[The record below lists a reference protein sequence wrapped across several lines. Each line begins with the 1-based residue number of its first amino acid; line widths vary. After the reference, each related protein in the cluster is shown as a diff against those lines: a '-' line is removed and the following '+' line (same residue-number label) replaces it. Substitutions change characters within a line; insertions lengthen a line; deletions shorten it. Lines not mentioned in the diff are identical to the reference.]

1 MSLEARKIFNFE
13 EQRANDILQAIKTIT
28 PVISIIREWGKA
40 ENELTDV
47 TTKVAELKENISAL
61 RKSLNIILKEDV
73 KQAINNEIK
82 DQLVELE
89 KFSRKKETL
98 KEKCE
103 RHESEIVDYQRY
115 VKLFQ
120 DINTH
125 IMELVFKVYSF
136 EKDDEFF
143 AMIFMFIINES
154 RNLDARYLIQKY
166 QSHRWSN
173 SFLLLSNGLNYMLKQ
188 LQENK
193 I

>member
-1 MSLEARKIFNFE
+1 MSSEARKPFYIE
-13 EQRANDILQAIKTIT
+13 EQRAKDILQAIKTIT
-28 PVISIIREWGKA
+28 PVISIIRDWGKA
-40 ENELTDV
+40 ENELTEV
-47 TTKVAELKENISAL
+47 TIKVAELEENISAL
-61 RKSLNIILKEDV
+61 RKSLNIILNEDV
-73 KQAINNEIK
+73 NQAINNEIK
-82 DQLVELE
+82 DQLEELE
-89 KFSRKKETL
+89 KVSSKKETL

-103 RHESEIVDYQRY
+103 KLESEIIDYQRY

-125 IMELVFKVYSF
+125 IMELVLKAYSF

-154 RNLDARYLIQKY
+154 RNLDARYLVQKY
-166 QSHRWSN
+166 QSNRWPN
-173 SFLLLSNGLNYMLKQ
+173 TFLLLSNGLNYMLKQ